1 MQQMQ
6 LNYETSRIQQDILTL
21 QKYVVQCCY
30 IPENS
35 FIVYVYER
43 RSSSY
48 NFVSIH
54 KSCCN
59 NIHTKCQLQG
69 VKLFSQQVATDHRK
83 IGFYVIMIIFYWMHI
98 YRMENT

>member
-43 RSSSY
+43 RCSSY

-54 KSCCN
+54 KSN
-59 NIHTKCQLQG
+59 
-69 VKLFSQQVATDHRK
+69 
-83 IGFYVIMIIFYWMHI
+83 IIFTDKMI
-98 YRMENT
+98 MVKNLLLKNGNKS